1 MRDAQLNTRAS
12 VRTLA
17 ESASPISISARLF
30 VGLAVLARLA
40 IKSVRAGRRINCSVY
55 RLSSLSS
62 GSGRALAQPTG
73 RRPEHRRLQRWPSSS
88 RAEAKRH
95 TGHHIVV
102 CARRLRRT
110 LCRYSW
116 SSHPHRERAASAAN
130 AGFIFVLLQR
140 VAHALGVG
148 EGCAVTAS
156 YPEVRSDHHHAN
168 SFRTAPSLCADMI
181 FGNDRG
187 WAVLSGKSKSKK
199 GTHSRDAGWR

>member
-1 MRDAQLNTRAS
+1 MAPAVRDAQLNTRAS

-88 RAEAKRH
+88 RAEAKPH

-110 LCRYSW
+110 LCSYSW
-116 SSHPHRERAASAAN
+116 SSHPHREHPGNPEKKEIQVFLSETHARIYWWCSPPKIGTAN
-130 AGFIFVLLQR
+130 V
-140 VAHALGVG
+140 
-148 EGCAVTAS
+148 
-156 YPEVRSDHHHAN
+156 
-168 SFRTAPSLCADMI
+168 
-181 FGNDRG
+181 
-187 WAVLSGKSKSKK
+187 
-199 GTHSRDAGWR
+199 

>member
-1 MRDAQLNTRAS
+1 MAPAVRDAQLNTRAS

-102 CARRLRRT
+102 CARRLSA
-110 LCRYSW
+110 LCV
-116 SSHPHRERAASAAN
+116 
-130 AGFIFVLLQR
+130 GI
-140 VAHALGVG
+140 LGLVTH
-148 EGCAVTAS
+148 TAS
-156 YPEVRSDHHHAN
+156 TQETQRKKKYRCSCRKLTLGYIGGAVRPKLARPTSD
-168 SFRTAPSLCADMI
+168 RQ
-181 FGNDRG
+181 
-187 WAVLSGKSKSKK
+187 SGRH
-199 GTHSRDAGWR
+199 GG